1 MPGNLM
7 TLLSQWEARL
17 SAKEMDMTEEY
28 GA

>member
-7 TLLSQWEARL
+7 TSLSEWEARL
-17 SAKEMDMTEEY
+17 PAKEMDMIEEY